1 MADLYAAITDDAVN
15 RIINF
20 LHARAPYLFNYV
32 APTVKLQ
39 LDDRGRFIGF
49 VDNWLTCSPIA
60 PNPPPGVPSYRR
72 IKPFELPGIAV
83 KMPLSVQLIDVNID
97 FHPSDAV
104 TLPPELTPPLA
115 AQRFAIQTIVQV
127 GVPCVPEAA
136 VTLPTQLFLTHDM
149 PMLQLPV
156 LPVDSL
162 VCFLVQVFAVGH
174 LIVVPQPGP
183 PPKQEIKL
191 AVDGLEIVDIA
202 PSGLEQAVECYLVA
216 MLKGVVLPSL
226 VLALQ
231 TVPINTLGITS
242 VTPTLTPGL
251 PNNPAVEQNELR
263 VWLDLAFA

>member
-32 APTVKLQ
+32 APTVKPQ
-39 LDDRGRFIGF
+39 LDDKGRFIGF
-49 VDNWLTCSPIA
+49 VDNWLTCSPVA

-72 IKPFELPGIAV
+72 IPPFSLPGIAV
-83 KMPLSVQLIDVNID
+83 KLPCSIQLVDVNID

-104 TLPPELTPPLA
+104 TLPVELAPPLA
-115 AQRFAIQTIVQV
+115 EQRFAIQAMVQF
-127 GVPCVPEAA
+127 GLACVPPAA
-136 VTLPTQLFLTHDM
+136 VQLPNMQFYAVDF
-149 PMLQLPV
+149 PIQRLPV

-162 VCFLVQVFAVGH
+162 ICFLVEVFATGH
-174 LIVVPQPGP
+174 LLVDTSAGP
-183 PPKQEIKL
+183 PPLQQIKL

-216 MLKGVVLPSL
+216 MLKGAILPSL

-231 TVPINTLGITS
+231 TIPINTLGLTS
-242 VTPTLTPGL
+242 VTPTLTGGL